1 MDTKRSDKE
10 KKKTLSILYLVGIHA
25 LLLIVLTKSNFIEK
39 VELKLGITEPPLTG
53 HSYYMDALG
62 RYFANRSN
70 TTVRGDG
77 IVFIGDSITNGLS
90 VETIFGSVNY
100 GISGDSVKNAK
111 DRVKKYSHLE
121 DKTIIIALGV
131 NDIPRENDQ
140 IASDY
145 RLLTEN
151 LPSSSLIL
159 ISSVL
164 PVDEPRFEEHWKTKK
179 KNSQID
185 ELNTRLENLAGEFP
199 NARYIDSAKY
209 MRDTSGALLES
220 FHKGDGIHPNTSGYE
235 MWVKGL
241 REEFKRI
248 VEQGSGGN
256 ALRRAS
262 L

>member
-1 MDTKRSDKE
+1 MKKR
-10 KKKTLSILYLVGIHA
+10 LSILYLVGIHA

-39 VELKLGITEPPLTG
+39 VEMKLGITEPPLTG

-62 RYFANRSN
+62 RYFENRSN
-70 TTVRGDG
+70 TTVSGDG
-77 IVFIGDSITNGLS
+77 IIFVGDSITNGLS
-90 VETIFGSVNY
+90 VETIFGAVNY

-111 DRVKKYSHLE
+111 ERVKKYTHLE

-131 NDIPRENDQ
+131 NDIPRENDA

-145 RLLTEN
+145 RSLIEC
-151 LPSSSLIL
+151 LPSSSLVL
-159 ISSVL
+159 VSSVL
-164 PVDEPRFEEHWKTKK
+164 PLDEPRFENHWKSEK
-179 KNSQID
+179 KNEQIK
-185 ELNTRLENLAGEFP
+185 ELNLRLENLALEFP
-199 NARYIDSAKY
+199 NARYIDSARY
-209 MRDTSGALLES
+209 MRDASGSLPES